1 VSRGGRRGAADGV
14 RGSRGGG
21 RAGVLRT
28 VVRFEF
34 VRAVRKP
41 AFWIGTLALP
51 LVVVVVS
58 LLVGVGQAAGSDSA
72 TSSAAATRTP
82 FHYVDHSGLVSASV
96 AAAWGG
102 SPSHDPSADR
112 AAVRAGTLDL
122 FVEYPR
128 TPSSAPIRLQGAD
141 RGLFENGGYATL
153 AEKVLER
160 SVAASVDDPEAVSLL
175 RSPPDT
181 ELTTWSDGR
190 VAPGWL
196 SIVPPFLYVAAFFGL
211 VVLLATR
218 MVTVVV
224 EEKENRI
231 SEMVL
236 TTVTAGQLIRGKVVA
251 MLLVG
256 LVQVGVVVVPGLVV
270 ALVAL
275 PLVAPRLGGLT
286 VDPWRM
292 VVGALLLVGGV
303 LLASGLFVA
312 VGAAVPSIKDA
323 STLQSAAIFAL
334 VVPLYA
340 AFFVMTSPSSPVA
353 AFFTWFPTFTPIT
366 AMVRNAVGTL
376 TVAESVGTV
385 VEVFAVAAVLLWA
398 AEHLFRHSV
407 AQYGSKVTVR
417 QVLAMR
423 PLAMR
428 PGRRG
433 RGGR

>member
-1 VSRGGRRGAADGV
+1 MSRLG
-14 RGSRGGG
+14 
-21 RAGVLRT
+21 T

-34 VRAVRKP
+34 VRAVKKP

-58 LLVGVGQAAGSDSA
+58 LLVGVGQAAGADSVSSS
-72 TSSAAATRTP
+72 SSAAKTP
-82 FHYVDHSGLVSASV
+82 FHYVDHSGLVDRSV
-96 AAAWGG
+96 AAKWGG
-102 SPSHDPSADR
+102 SPSTDPEADR
-112 AAVRAGTLDL
+112 AAVRAGRLDL
-122 FVEYPR
+122 FVVYPR
-128 TPSSAPIRLQGAD
+128 TPSSTPIRIEAAD
-141 RGLFENGGYATL
+141 RGLFENGGYSTL
-153 AEKVLER
+153 AERVLEQ
-160 SVAASVDDPEAVSLL
+160 SVAASVDDPESVSIL

-181 ELTTWSDGR
+181 DLRTWSDGH

-196 SIVPPFLYVAAFFGL
+196 SIVPPFLYVAAFFGI

-231 SEMVL
+231 SEMIL
-236 TTVTAGQLIRGKVVA
+236 TTVAAGDLIRGKVVA

-256 LVQVGVVVVPGLVV
+256 FVQVGVFVVPGLAV
-270 ALVAL
+270 ALVGL
-275 PLVAPRLGGLT
+275 PLVAARLGGLT

-334 VVPLYA
+334 IIPLYA
-340 AFFVMTSPSSPVA
+340 AFFVMTTPGSPIA
-353 AFFTWFPTFTPIT
+353 AFFTYFPTFTPIT

-376 TVAESVGTV
+376 TVTESVV
-385 VEVFAVAAVLLWA
+385 CIVEVFATAALLLWF
-398 AEHLFRHSV
+398 AEYLFRHSV
-407 AQYGSKVTVR
+407 AQYGSKVTLR
-417 QVLAMR
+417 QIAAWR
-423 PLAMR
+423 RRRTPR
-428 PGRRG
+428 TGR
-433 RGGR
+433 